1 MYQKH
6 KTSAS
11 LFRGI
16 NKAHEMLLKIS
27 LTQVNSPELSFYGL
41 QRTHWLL
48 QNNNAYSAPVFLA
61 NLSHFTT
68 TNT

>member
-1 MYQKH
+1 
-6 KTSAS
+6 
-11 LFRGI
+11 
-16 NKAHEMLLKIS
+16 MLLKIS

-61 NLSHFTT
+61 NLAHFTT